1 MVYLTVRAATA
12 DATLLVAAV
21 LPVAQVAVLVVQG
34 LQTLAVAAVGV
45 VMAALHLPAL
55 LVLLEDMLRLGL
67 LAHRL
72 PILTQLEQAV
82 LAHQTHMLVEQV
94 APV

>member
-1 MVYLTVRAATA
+1 MVHLTVRAATA

-21 LPVAQVAVLVVQG
+21 LPVAQVAVLVVRV
-34 LQTLAVAAVGV
+34 LQILVVAVV
-45 VMAALHLPAL
+45 VVVLRVVYLPAL
-55 LVLLEDMLRLGL
+55 LVLLAGMLRLGL